1 MLCFDLLRVD
11 FSKYRVRDQ
20 SILCSCQI
28 AHKDKTELWSHLN
41 QWIEIHLYKVLMSLI
56 YKIVSHTSL
65 VMLNN

>member
-28 AHKDKTELWSHLN
+28 AHKDKTELWSHRN
-41 QWIEIHLYKVLMSLI
+41 QWTEIHLYKVLMSLI

-65 VMLNN
+65 VVLNN